1 MIRKLFAT
9 GLVSLILLFFSLWT
23 SLVINFIA
31 LYVIWNAFTR
41 ITTFSTSKNLAVNT
55 SMIRL
60 HLISYAL
67 FIISFLS
74 FLVANVV
81 SGQKYVSAFTNL
93 VALTNLISQCIEA
106 FIFLSICDGEA
117 VRVNGKSRALTK
129 SASQYTE
136 PFIET

>member
-93 VALTNLISQCIEA
+93 VALTNLIS
-106 FIFLSICDGEA
+106 
-117 VRVNGKSRALTK
+117 
-129 SASQYTE
+129 
-136 PFIET
+136 